1 MGEGAGVLDLQ
12 LPLGESI
19 RKPLV
24 GASLS
29 WAICYLWPTASRNR
43 DLCFIL
49 LSPLKS
55 PMPSCLTVS
64 GYSPPQTHA
73 SVWNTPPTPFTPNKW
88 ECPLDAGSGLPV
100 QVCCSTI
107 SKNVPKGSSS
117 HSFPGKS
124 FSYIRLHLPLCGPPI
139 PPLCHQNRGHL

>member
-29 WAICYLWPTASRNR
+29 WAICYLWPTASRYR

-55 PMPSCLTVS
+55 PMHSCLTIG
-64 GYSPPQTHA
+64 GYSPPRTHA
-73 SVWNTPPTPFTPNKW
+73 SVRKTPPTPFTPNKW

-117 HSFPGKS
+117 HSS
-124 FSYIRLHLPLCGPPI
+124 WEVLQLHSPAPSTMWPPD
-139 PPLCHQNRGHL
+139 PSSVPSK